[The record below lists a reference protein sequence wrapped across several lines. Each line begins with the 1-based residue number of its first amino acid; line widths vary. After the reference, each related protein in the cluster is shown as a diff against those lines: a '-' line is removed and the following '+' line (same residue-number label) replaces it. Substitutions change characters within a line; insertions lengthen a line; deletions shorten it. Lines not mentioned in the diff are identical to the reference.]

1 MTLPIRP
8 DPAHSVAVVL
18 PLSQLDEHGAPV
30 IVRRRGRQ
38 RRIER
43 GCPTVSQELYEEAI
57 ARAAEQATEVDEV
70 VVASQGNNPVEL
82 INKVVAAVA
91 SETAALRWERARA
104 VREGRP
110 NAEQISSRRVAALGR
125 LAESAP
131 DARAPPS
138 GGGRPRPGAARTGRP
153 ASGRYRRGRHPGGR
167 LRGDGG
173 PVHGV
178 VEEEDDRRELPRRHE
193 HDMTVLVE
201 AFTAT
206 ISAALA
212 TTVLLFR

>member
-125 LAESAP
+125 LADLLLMREHLRREEG
-131 DARAPPS
+131 DLD
-138 GGGRPRPGAARTGRP
+138 P
-153 ASGRYRRGRHPGGR
+153 AQ
-167 LRGDGG
+167 LEQ
-173 PVHGV
+173 VV
-178 VEEEDDRRELPRRHE
+178 QLLVATVEEVIGDVAEPETADRFMASLRRR
-193 HDMTVLVE
+193 MTV
-201 AFTAT
+201 ANFPAAT
-206 ISAALA
+206 SC
-212 TTVLLFR
+212 T